1 MSNSKSAISEIKKLM
16 VQFGFLTAEPTLLS
30 FKLEDDTIL
39 ETEMLEVG
47 KDIFKIDEQFERVV
61 LEDGS
66 YSLSEF
72 DIEVAEGKI
81 LTVNEKFINAKLK
94 DGTEVSISGKG
105 LEVGGKIF
113 VVKDGVP
120 TPAPDGD
127 HELEDGSIVSVKDG
141 EIITVSTPDSEDS
154 KEDAMPEEADSP
166 AEQGMEAKGPVVDKT
181 IKEDGKLNPQ
191 MMDEMYTMIKEF
203 VVKCGSMM
211 GEMEGKYNSLSSEF
225 EAFKKEPAGQKI
237 KYSKTDYNKE
247 VEDALDA
254 KIKALNS
261 LKNK

>member
-39 ETEMLEVG
+39 ETEVLEVG

-66 YSLSEF
+66 YSIENF

-105 LEVGGKIF
+105 VEVGGKIF
-113 VVKDGVP
+113 IVKDGVP
-120 TPAPDGD
+120 TAAPDGT
-127 HELEDGSIVSVKDG
+127 HELEDGTKVSVKDG
-141 EIITVSTPDSEDS
+141 EIVTVTPESEVP
-154 KEDAMPEEADSP
+154 KEDPMPEEADSP
-166 AEQGMEAKGPVVDKT
+166 AEEGMEAKGPVVDKT

-203 VVKCGSMM
+203 VTKCGAKMA
-211 GEMEGKYNSLSSEF
+211 EMEGQYSALSNEF
-225 EAFKKEPAGQKI
+225 EAFKKEPAGSKI

-247 VEDALDA
+247 VENALDA

>member
-66 YSLSEF
+66 YSIENF

-105 LEVGGKIF
+105 VEVGGKIF

-120 TPAPDGD
+120 TPAPDGE
-127 HELEDGSIVSVKDG
+127 HELEDGTKVSVKDG
-141 EIITVSTPDSEDS
+141 EIVTVTPESEVPGMDP
-154 KEDAMPEEADSP
+154 MPEEADSP

-203 VVKCGSMM
+203 VTKCGAKMA
-211 GEMEGKYNSLSSEF
+211 EMEGQYSALSNEF
-225 EAFKKEPAGQKI
+225 EAFKKEPAGSKI

-247 VEDALDA
+247 IENALDA